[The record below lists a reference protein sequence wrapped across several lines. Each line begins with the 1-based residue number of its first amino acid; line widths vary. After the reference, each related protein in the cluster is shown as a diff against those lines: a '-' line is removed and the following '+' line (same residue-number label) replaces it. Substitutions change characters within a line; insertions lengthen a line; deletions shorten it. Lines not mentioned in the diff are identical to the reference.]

1 MIKCKV
7 NRKKNFCMVKAGGEC
22 RHIITETLG
31 IISTIYSE
39 LKNQN
44 PELADEYK
52 RILQASMI
60 DPQSPVFTEE
70 YFE

>member
-1 MIKCKV
+1 MIKCKAD
-7 NRKKNFCMVKAGGEC
+7 REKNYFKIKASGNL
-22 RHIITETLG
+22 RYILTETLG
-31 IISTIYSE
+31 IVSTIYNG
-39 LKNQN
+39 LKKKN